1 MSNWKEAANS
11 QTHAVDAGRAKGC
24 ATASKAAHLVDALA
38 AVVCMHICVGCT
50 KVPPL
55 KAVHWPE
62 VTLFPAGQQL
72 LHLDKLVSN
81 LAQHDFL
88 CMLAGIGPA

>member
-1 MSNWKEAANS
+1 MSDWKEAANS

-55 KAVHWPE
+55 KAIHWPE
-62 VTLFPAGQQL
+62 VTLFPAGQWL
-72 LHLDKLVSN
+72 LDLEILTSN
-81 LAQHDFL
+81 HASTT
-88 CMLAGIGPA
+88 CSCGS